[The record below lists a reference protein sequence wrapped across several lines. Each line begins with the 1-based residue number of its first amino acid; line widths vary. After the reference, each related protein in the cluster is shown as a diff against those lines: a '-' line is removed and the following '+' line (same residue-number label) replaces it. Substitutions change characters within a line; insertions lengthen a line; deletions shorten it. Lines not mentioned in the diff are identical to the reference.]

1 MRRANA
7 GVEIER
13 AHADAPDLA
22 VQVAAPQGSA
32 TPHAEA
38 FPEAVLR
45 LPLLHEIV
53 ALQDP
58 KRARNDSRLGRR
70 RRACPPLAAGAVAVR
85 RLDRRLG
92 HLEADAAAEAAAGER
107 LLGHERQH
115 NPGVRT
121 TAKADYAVRAA
132 VELAAAGEMVTA
144 DQVAQAQSIPVNF
157 LENILRD
164 LRRAGL
170 VESRRGQQGGYLL
183 ARPAE
188 EISIADVI
196 RAVEGPLANVRGLSP
211 DQLGYEGSAAKLRDV
226 WVALRAS
233 VRNVLEQVTLA
244 DVARGELPSH
254 VEELTRDADAW
265 ARR

>member
-1 MRRANA
+1 M
-7 GVEIER
+7 
-13 AHADAPDLA
+13 
-22 VQVAAPQGSA
+22 
-32 TPHAEA
+32 
-38 FPEAVLR
+38 
-45 LPLLHEIV
+45 
-53 ALQDP
+53 
-58 KRARNDSRLGRR
+58 
-70 RRACPPLAAGAVAVR
+70 
-85 RLDRRLG
+85 
-92 HLEADAAAEAAAGER
+92 
-107 LLGHERQH
+107 
-115 NPGVRT
+115 RT

-132 VELAAAGEMVTA
+132 VELAAVGEMVTA
-144 DQVAQAQSIPVNF
+144 EQVAQAQSIPLNF

-211 DQLGYEGSAAKLRDV
+211 DQLEYGGSSAKLRDV

-233 VRNVLEQVTLA
+233 VRNVLEQVTVA
-244 DVARGELPSH
+244 DVARGELPPD